1 MSRESESE
9 QTQRTVA
16 ELLAQYGGGSGE
28 VSPRRRRRR
37 AEDASDTAP
46 QAIIDRVNSDSGR
59 LLPVR
64 DDDPPP
70 TGRRAAPEQTAYTPP
85 VTPEPFARP
94 AEPPFEPPFEG
105 RREPAEPPFDGRRD
119 PAEPPFDARREP
131 AEPPFEGRG
140 ARRGSRSA
148 ESFAPGEGRA
158 ARPAPPAVEPPFT
171 PEPPRS
177 RLDAA
182 FTRTPPRAAE
192 PPRRGVPAPTEAE
205 ETRQV
210 PPIVDDYADDYPE
223 PPRPTPP
230 DPSSRLTPA
239 PDAARLAPPDAARL
253 AAPDAGR
260 LAGADAGR
268 LAGADAGRIAGAEAG
283 RLAPPDAGRLAGAEA
298 GRLAPP
304 DAGRGAPPDAGRP
317 RPPQADPESSR
328 ASLARPVPP
337 REPVTEVL
345 PRIADK
351 LTPNVPLESLPTESV
366 LIVPPAPGPMPD
378 PLPDQTAEDWFGD
391 DSGEMPVVEPESTQ
405 FHPYVD
411 LDEDDDDDDFRRPVA
426 AEDDEPA
433 GLADADEVE
442 EEAGDRS
449 PGREWLVM
457 IGQLA
462 VGVLGGAALWLG
474 FNFLWRTLAPAALV
488 VALAVTVGLVLLV
501 RRIRRADDLQTT
513 VLAVLVGL
521 IVTVSPAAMLLVKS

>member
-85 VTPEPFARP
+85 VAPEAFNRP
-94 AEPPFEPPFEG
+94 AEG
-105 RREPAEPPFDGRRD
+105 RRSEPFT
-119 PAEPPFDARREP
+119 
-131 AEPPFEGRG
+131 EGRG
-140 ARRGSRSA
+140 ARPEPFSEGRGARSEPPFSRAEPAETRGGREPFAEGRGARSA
-148 ESFAPGEGRA
+148 PPAPEPPFAE
-158 ARPAPPAVEPPFT
+158 PAPPRAEPPRVEPPRA
-171 PEPPRS
+171 EPPRVEPPRVEPPRT

-182 FTRTPPRAAE
+182 FGRTGRAAE

-210 PPIVDDYADDYPE
+210 PPIVDDYADDYPSPPRAVPPKPE
-223 PPRPTPP
+223 PPRATPPEVSRLNPP
-230 DPSSRLTPA
+230 DPSSRLTP
-239 PDAARLAPPDAARL
+239 DSARLTPDSARL
-253 AAPDAGR
+253 S
-260 LAGADAGR
+260 
-268 LAGADAGRIAGAEAG
+268 
-283 RLAPPDAGRLAGAEA
+283 PPGD
-298 GRLAPP
+298 
-304 DAGRGAPPDAGRP
+304 RP
-317 RPPQADPESSR
+317 RPPQAGPEASR
-328 ASLARPVPP
+328 ASLARPGALPP
-337 REPVTEVL
+337 PPAREPVTEVL

-378 PLPDQTAEDWFGD
+378 PLPDQSAEDWFGD

-411 LDEDDDDDDFRRPVA
+411 LDEEDEDDDFRRPA
-426 AEDDEPA
+426 ATEDDEPA
-433 GLADADEVE
+433 GLADVEVDEE
-442 EEAGDRS
+442 PGDRS

-474 FNFLWRTLAPAALV
+474 FNYLWRTLAPAALV
-488 VALAVTVGLVLLV
+488 VALGVTVGLVLLV

>member
-70 TGRRAAPEQTAYTPP
+70 TGRRAAPDQTAYAPP

-94 AEPPFEPPFEG
+94 AEPPFEARPPVEPPFEG
-105 RREPAEPPFDGRRD
+105 RREPVEPPFDG
-119 PAEPPFDARREP
+119 RREP

-140 ARRGSRSA
+140 ARGGRAEGRGSRSA
-148 ESFAPGEGRA
+148 EAFEGRP
-158 ARPAPPAVEPPFT
+158 ARPEPSFT

-182 FTRTPPRAAE
+182 FTRTPPRPAE

-210 PPIVDDYADDYPE
+210 PPIVDDYADDYE

-230 DPSSRLTPA
+230 KLDPPRLTPPLDPARLA
-239 PDAARLAPPDAARL
+239 PDAARPDVSRLSPPEAP
-253 AAPDAGR
+253 
-260 LAGADAGR
+260 
-268 LAGADAGRIAGAEAG
+268 
-283 RLAPPDAGRLAGAEA
+283 
-298 GRLAPP
+298 
-304 DAGRGAPPDAGRP
+304 
-317 RPPQADPESSR
+317 
-328 ASLARPVPP
+328 RPVPP
-337 REPVTEVL
+337 KPDGNRASLPRSAPPPPPPPARDPVTEVL
-345 PRIADK
+345 PRIEDE

-366 LIVPPAPGPMPD
+366 LIVPPAPAPMPD

-391 DSGEMPVVEPESTQ
+391 DSGEMPRVEPENTQ

-411 LDEDDDDDDFRRPVA
+411 LDEEDEDDDFRRPA
-426 AEDDEPA
+426 ASDDEEPA
-433 GLADADEVE
+433 GLADVDADERP
-442 EEAGDRS
+442 ADRS

>member
-28 VSPRRRRRR
+28 VAPRRRRRR

-85 VTPEPFARP
+85 VAPEAFNRPAEGRGGRAEPFAEGRGTRSERT
-94 AEPPFEPPFEG
+94 ARSEPPFA
-105 RREPAEPPFDGRRD
+105 RAEPAEPPF
-119 PAEPPFDARREP
+119 ARAEP
-131 AEPPFEGRG
+131 AEPRGARGEPFAPVEGRG
-140 ARRGSRSA
+140 ART
-148 ESFAPGEGRA
+148 
-158 ARPAPPAVEPPFT
+158 APPVPEPPFAAD
-171 PEPPRS
+171 PVPPRAEPPRS

-182 FTRTPPRAAE
+182 FNRTGRAE

-210 PPIVDDYADDYPE
+210 PPIVDDYADEYADDYPE
-223 PPRPTPP
+223 PSRPTPPPP

-239 PDAARLAPPDAARL
+239 PDASRLTPPDAGRLAPPDAARVT
-253 AAPDAGR
+253 
-260 LAGADAGR
+260 
-268 LAGADAGRIAGAEAG
+268 
-283 RLAPPDAGRLAGAEA
+283 
-298 GRLAPP
+298 
-304 DAGRGAPPDAGRP
+304 PPDAGRP
-317 RPPQADPESSR
+317 RPPHPGPEASR
-328 ASLARPVPP
+328 ASLARPAPP
-337 REPVTEVL
+337 PPAREPVTEVL

-391 DSGEMPVVEPESTQ
+391 DSGEMPAVEPESTQ

-411 LDEDDDDDDFRRPVA
+411 LDEEDEDDDFRRPVA
-426 AEDDEPA
+426 EEEEPA
-433 GLADADEVE
+433 GLADADEAE

>member
-70 TGRRAAPEQTAYTPP
+70 TGRRAAPEQTAYTAP
-85 VTPEPFARP
+85 VAPEAFNRPAEGRGARSEPFAEGRGTRSERAARSEPPFARP
-94 AEPPFEPPFEG
+94 
-105 RREPAEPPFDGRRD
+105 EPAEPPF
-119 PAEPPFDARREP
+119 ARGEP
-131 AEPPFEGRG
+131 AEPPFARGEPAEPPFARGEPAEPRGARGEPFPPVEGRG
-140 ARRGSRSA
+140 ARS
-148 ESFAPGEGRA
+148 
-158 ARPAPPAVEPPFT
+158 APPVPEPPFAAD
-171 PEPPRS
+171 PVPPRAEPPRS

-182 FTRTPPRAAE
+182 FNRTGRAE

-210 PPIVDDYADDYPE
+210 PPIVDDYADEYADDYPE

-239 PDAARLAPPDAARL
+239 PDSARLAPPD
-253 AAPDAGR
+253 PGR
-260 LAGADAGR
+260 LTPPD
-268 LAGADAGRIAGAEAG
+268 AG
-283 RLAPPDAGRLAGAEA
+283 RLAPPDPGRV
-298 GRLAPP
+298 
-304 DAGRGAPPDAGRP
+304 APPDAGRP
-317 RPPQADPESSR
+317 RPPQPGPESSR

-337 REPVTEVL
+337 PGREPVTEVL

-411 LDEDDDDDDFRRPVA
+411 LDEEDEDDDFRRPVA